1 MTKAFKSNGK
11 IKNTNINA
19 KRKSPIERK
28 LTISSNEEDKDYV
41 LEEDETLIVEPKYL
55 L

>member
-11 IKNTNINA
+11 IKNA

-28 LTISSNEEDKDYV
+28 LTISSNEEDKDNV